1 MQNSAL
7 ASLFFSFFSP
17 KCLNLWGS
25 TRTDLEHTENNCRL
39 LRFEGSMVARQIMCA
54 NCLRN
59 FSSLLFPFDPGF
71 EEFSVPY
78 TVILCWTLHV
88 VVHRAPILRPAHTRL
103 MPTAS
108 CPPQCEDQSQFLS
121 SRQGKTDKSLC
132 EVFWGWRR
140 HLQVCVRKHFLDCIQ
155 TKKKYRL
162 GRE

>member
-7 ASLFFSFFSP
+7 ALLFFFFFP
-17 KCLNLWGS
+17 KCLNLWSS
-25 TRTDLEHTENNCRL
+25 TWNIREITL
-39 LRFEGSMVARQIMCA
+39 LRFRRLDGGAFQLMCA

-59 FSSLLFPFDPGF
+59 FSSLPFPFDPGF
-71 EEFSVPY
+71 EEFSIPF
-78 TVILCWTLHV
+78 TAILCWTLHV

-103 MPTAS
+103 VPLAS

-121 SRQGKTDKSLC
+121 SRQGRTDKSLC